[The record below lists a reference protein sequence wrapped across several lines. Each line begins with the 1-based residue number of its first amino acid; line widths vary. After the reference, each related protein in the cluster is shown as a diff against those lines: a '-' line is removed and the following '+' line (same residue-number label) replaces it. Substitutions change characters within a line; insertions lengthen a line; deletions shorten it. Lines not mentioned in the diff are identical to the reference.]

1 MPPERTE
8 TMKADVLEAGIV
20 ENVNVKPPF
29 TGVNGSD
36 TALVDET
43 LKSSATPV
51 TVPVALRTV
60 IVHAIIPPTRRGF
73 AAEHESD
80 EDVVGFP

>member
-1 MPPERTE
+1 M
-8 TMKADVLEAGIV
+8 EAGVV
-20 ENVNVKPPF
+20 ENVNVRPPF

-60 IVHAIIPPTRRGF
+60 IVHEMIPATRRGSGV
-73 AAEHESD
+73 EQERD
-80 EDVVGFP
+80 EDVVGVP